1 MALVKEF
8 TVSDLFMVKSRKNIF
23 TFSDVSLS
31 ELVEDDVCFKL
42 LGELAYFNYQWK
54 WIWVLTHSSSLTMKF
69 LKKLSY
75 QASRYFWNMYHHF
88 LHCGREIY
96 SAGSVGDIV
105 PTECGNANFHVF
117 LCCIQRVWVMLLL
130 CKHLFFF
137 HFFPC
142 TTPECL
148 SIIAVRVWN
157 AVCKSNCF
165 KVALR
170 GRKTNI
176 PLTFILI
183 ISVIKIQGTKKSVY

>member
-54 WIWVLTHSSSLTMKF
+54 WIWVLTHSSSLMMKF

-137 HFFPC
+137 HFFPLYNTRMLKHYSC
-142 TTPECL
+142 ESLKCCLQVKLFQSSPEGKENKYSL
-148 SIIAVRVWN
+148 N
-157 AVCKSNCF
+157 LHSNY
-165 KVALR
+165 
-170 GRKTNI
+170 
-176 PLTFILI
+176 
-183 ISVIKIQGTKKSVY
+183 ISH